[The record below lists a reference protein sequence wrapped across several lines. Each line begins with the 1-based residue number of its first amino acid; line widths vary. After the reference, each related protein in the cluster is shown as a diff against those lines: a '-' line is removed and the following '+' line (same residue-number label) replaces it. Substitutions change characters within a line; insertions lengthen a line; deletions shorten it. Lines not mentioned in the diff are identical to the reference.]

1 MTTLEDTFNDYDGNS
16 IKISANYQGNNK
28 IAKYSI
34 LDYDSDFYKY
44 ESFNRKVK
52 RNIIDNLRTNHYIK
66 IGCNCPICY
75 EPINHRKN
83 AYLTD
88 CGHSFH
94 YDCIINYDYVNT
106 FTNINV
112 NCPIC
117 RQDMGLYDELKI
129 KYKNSNNSFDNLE
142 DFEMNMKNKIPKVC
156 YNIHKLKYSNHFYRM
171 DYFNCFYC
179 QL

>member
-94 YDCIINYDYVNT
+94 YECIKPWVEKNKH
-106 FTNINV
+106 
-112 NCPIC
+112 CPIC
-117 RQDMGLYDELKI
+117 SAEWNYVDRKLPQSKKI
-129 KYKNSNNSFDNLE
+129 
-142 DFEMNMKNKIPKVC
+142 
-156 YNIHKLKYSNHFYRM
+156 HT
-171 DYFNCFYC
+171 
-179 QL
+179 